1 MRDSKEGGVWQ
12 QLKQGRYGGER
23 LTHQYISI
31 YSFGR
36 RLHGSSESLLML
48 LLVYLARERERER
61 EADGEK
67 EKENTDDCDHQN
79 TFVLEIT
86 SLVALLL

>member
-1 MRDSKEGGVWQ
+1 MEER
-12 QLKQGRYGGER
+12 ER

-36 RLHGSSESLLML
+36 RQHVSSESLLML
-48 LLVYLARERERER
+48 LLGCLARER
-61 EADGEK
+61 EADGKK
-67 EKENTDDCDHQN
+67 EKENTDNHNHQN

-86 SLVALLL
+86 SLVALL